1 MLRLKWK
8 NKQVRQVNLIAHSSP
23 KSPIT
28 ERYRLIRTNIHL
40 SSGDKEIR
48 SIVVTSAEPSDGK
61 TTTAANL
68 AIVLAQQGEQ
78 VLLVDADLR
87 KPSVHYAFNVNNIHG
102 LTSVLTK
109 RISLDK
115 AISNTHVPNL
125 DILTSGPIPHN
136 PSELLDSKSMERLM
150 EELKGMYEYVVFDTP
165 PVLAVTDPQIM
176 AHKSDG
182 VVIVVSSGKTS
193 REGAMKA
200 KELLEKAKAQLL
212 GVVVNEVK
220 SKADYYQYG

>member
-1 MLRLKWK
+1 M
-8 NKQVRQVNLIAHSSP
+8 
-23 KSPIT
+23 
-28 ERYRLIRTNIHL
+28 
-40 SSGDKEIR
+40 
-48 SIVVTSAEPSDGK
+48 
-61 TTTAANL
+61 
-68 AIVLAQQGEQ
+68 AQQGEQ

-102 LTSVLTK
+102 LTSVLTE

-136 PSELLDSKSMERLM
+136 PSELLDSKSMELLM
-150 EELKGMYEYVVFDTP
+150 EELKGKFEYVVFDTP

-176 AHKSDG
+176 ANKSDG

-193 REGAMKA
+193 REGAVKA